1 MLAVEGFVKTL
12 YPWALRRATRVWVV
26 ELLPELP
33 ETTTKPFLAER
44 IASLSKFGAI
54 ELATVPG
61 KAEPPPRRKIR
72 IVNLTRRPIV
82 TASTLIK
89 VIPSTKSQFRVS

>member
-1 MLAVEGFVKTL
+1 
-12 YPWALRRATRVWVV
+12 
-26 ELLPELP
+26 LPELP

-72 IVNLTRRPIV
+72 MMNLTILP
-82 TASTLIK
+82 TATARMLINEFPCLK
-89 VIPSTKSQFRVS
+89 D